1 MEKINPLNVFLGAL
15 LLALIIT
22 LVYFSTGEPELFPNL
37 RDGNEAAAILS
48 ARATPITVE
57 KPWLFTF
64 DTNGTLQEA
73 GSPKESSS
81 AYWWLN
87 SGGTLAIENG
97 TGRTARRGQSVTDR
111 WFQAYKMNN
120 ALDTDSGRYPQ
131 NLFRL
136 ISQSEVG
143 DADIS
148 MAFRILGINLT
159 DTPNRDV
166 WSGVFLFSRYRD
178 SDNLYYAGVRQDGHV
193 VIKKKIDGQYHTLAE
208 EEYFKSLRPYERD
221 TNPNFIPGQTWLQ
234 LRLVTKRED
243 DDIRLTLYLKENNDW
258 VEVLSVL
265 DDGVGGNAFTE
276 PGRFG
281 IRTDYMDV
289 EFDNYQVT
297 PL

>member
-22 LVYFSTGEPELFPNL
+22 LVYFSAGEPELFPNL
-37 RDGNEAAAILS
+37 AGGNEAAAVLS
-48 ARATPITVE
+48 TKAAPTKVE

-64 DTNGTLQEA
+64 DTDGTLEEA

-81 AYWWLN
+81 VYWWLN

-97 TGRTARRGQSVTDR
+97 TGRSARRGQSVADR
-111 WFQAYKMNN
+111 WFRAYRTNN

-148 MAFRILGINLT
+148 MAFRMLGINLT

-178 SDNLYYAGVRQDGHV
+178 SDNLYYAGIRQDGHV
-193 VIKKKIDGQYHTLAE
+193 IIKKKIGGQYHTLAE
-208 EEYFKSLRPYERD
+208 KEYFKSLRPYERD

-243 DDIRLTLYLKENNDW
+243 DDIRLTLYLKENAGW
-258 VEVLSVL
+258 EEVLSVL

-297 PL
+297 PI